1 LWTAKIA
8 VPCGVW
14 QLYRAIFTGKV
25 VQGINEND
33 NIPSLRLGEFVPEFV
48 DQYSVAAVIYPV

>member
-1 LWTAKIA
+1 
-8 VPCGVW
+8 
-14 QLYRAIFTGKV
+14 LYRAIFTGKV